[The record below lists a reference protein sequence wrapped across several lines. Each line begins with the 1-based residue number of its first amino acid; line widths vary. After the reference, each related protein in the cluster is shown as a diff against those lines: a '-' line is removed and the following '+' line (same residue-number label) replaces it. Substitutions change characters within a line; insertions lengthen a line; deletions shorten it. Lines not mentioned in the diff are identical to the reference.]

1 MRFLAALAFI
11 LSAVLCLS
19 ADMDIIVAY
28 DAFAGDV
35 TTIIQYMKDGKTEY
49 IRGHLKS
56 PSKDNNIRIAERFS
70 GDSQQFSIENTS
82 GIQAQV
88 WVANHFA
95 DEDFFDESMLSV
107 LQEAKVTV
115 VINDHKNKVSHRVE
129 VPEEPGM
136 IFLAGTVSDGA
147 FHPSP
152 RMYPKLK
159 CFYLSVVDAKTGNPL
174 ADVQAEIRFRG
185 NLVSTGNTDSQGE
198 LAIQLSDYGDYTIK
212 IFKEGYIPVEHSFF
226 LDLNEIPTLLRVPLS
241 EELKEYRIVLT
252 WGAFPRDLDAHLAGP
267 MPGGGTFHIWWQNKV
282 LVGGRNFLDR
292 DDTNRYGPE
301 TITIYV
307 PADGL
312 YQYAVHNFSQRH
324 ASVSTGLPGS
334 QARVDVYANGKLEHS
349 FNPDPS
355 QKGTVWHV
363 FNITEDKEIVPVNR
377 YSHQS
382 DSKNI
387 FK

>member
-1 MRFLAALAFI
+1 MRFSGVLAFF
-11 LSAVLCLS
+11 LSAVLCFS

-28 DAFAGDV
+28 DAFSGDV
-35 TTIIQYMKDGKTEY
+35 TTVIQYMKDGKTEY
-49 IRGHLKS
+49 IRGHLKN
-56 PSKDNNIRIAERFS
+56 PSKDNNITIAERFS
-70 GDSQQFSIENTS
+70 GDGQQFSFQNTS

-95 DEDFFDESMLSV
+95 DEDFFDESMLTV
-107 LQEAKVTV
+107 LQEAEVAIIV
-115 VINDHKNKVSHRVE
+115 NDHRNKVSHRVE

-136 IFLAGTVSDGA
+136 IFLAGTVNDGA
-147 FHPSP
+147 FYPSP

-159 CFYLSVVDAKTGNPL
+159 CFYLSVVDAETGNPL
-174 ADVQAEIRFRG
+174 ADVQAEVRFRG
-185 NLVSTGNTDSQGE
+185 NTVSTGSTDSRGE
-198 LAIQLSDYGDYTIK
+198 LALQLSDYGDYTVK

-252 WGAFPRDLDAHLAGP
+252 WGAFPADLDAHLTGP
-267 MPGGGTFHIWWQNKV
+267 TPDGNTFHIWWQHKV

-292 DDTNRYGPE
+292 DDTNGYGPE

-312 YQYAVHNFSQRH
+312 YQYAVHNFTQRR
-324 ASVSTGLPGS
+324 ASASTGLPGS
-334 QARVDVYANGKLEHS
+334 QARVDVYANGNLECS
-349 FNPDPS
+349 FRSDPA

-363 FNITEDKEIVPVNR
+363 FNITEDKKIVPVNR
-377 YSHQS
+377 YYHQS
-382 DSKNI
+382 DSKKI